1 MSKLYIKASTDA
13 INKQRTARGHK
24 EADTN
29 ILYNFGGGQQPT
41 GNVSVSVAHNG
52 EKVQVTMTHYHNGK
66 IIKQDRYN
74 VGENGEIEGR

>member
-13 INKQRTARGHK
+13 IKTTKTARGHK
-24 EADTN
+24 EADAN
-29 ILYNFGGGQQPT
+29 ILYNFSGGREHD

-52 EKVQVTMTHYHNGK
+52 EKIFVTITHYHAGS

-74 VGENGEIEGR
+74 VGEDGKVENR